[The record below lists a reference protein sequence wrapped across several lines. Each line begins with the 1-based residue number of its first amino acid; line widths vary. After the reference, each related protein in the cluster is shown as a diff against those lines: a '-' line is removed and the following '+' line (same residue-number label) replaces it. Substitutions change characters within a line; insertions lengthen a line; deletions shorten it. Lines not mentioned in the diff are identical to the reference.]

1 MRQEISS
8 PLLID
13 VDQDRNLFSILQE
26 RAHRT
31 PEDILVEYRKDATTW
46 NHFTATQFLEI
57 VTQIAK
63 GLIAHGVKKGDCIA
77 IVSHTRWEWTALDIA
92 IMAVGAVTIPVYE
105 TNSSAQIQAIFND
118 SKVKIAFA
126 EDNQQLNKIM
136 AVRDKCTT
144 LKETYSIVDD
154 AVGTFRE
161 MGRTV
166 DDAKFESVVS
176 SIHGSDL
183 ATIVYTSGSTGKPKG
198 VEITHGSFVT
208 IIYSG
213 EATMSKIGMRKGGGT
228 YLCFLPLAH
237 VLARYMQ
244 FYSIAGT
251 LTLAMGSFHTI
262 LQDFKYTKPTLILG
276 VPRVFEKVYNAA
288 TQLAGSGV
296 AGHIFHRA
304 ADVARQWSR
313 EQQAGHISPLIA
325 FRHSFYDK
333 IVYQKIR
340 DVLGGHCDYIVCGG
354 APLDRHIADFF
365 NGCGLPLLEGYGLTE
380 TAAPAC
386 VNPVS
391 GYKIGT
397 VGRPLQGMSFKVAH
411 DGELLIK
418 GPSITRGYHNNAKLT
433 KETIVDG
440 WFHTGDLGSIDDDG
454 FITIT
459 GRKKDLIIT
468 AGGKNVSP
476 DVLEAAIMTS
486 PVVSQCLV
494 IGDRKPFIAALITI
508 DFASANDWL
517 KSQGAAP
524 VADLHEAASNPIITA
539 EVDRAVRAANTN
551 VSRAESIRKFK
562 ILDTDFTQENGLLTP
577 SLKARRSLIIAK
589 FADLINNEI
598 YVPRKKNEN
607 KTE

>member
-1 MRQEISS
+1 MRKEISA

-31 PEDILVEYRKDATTW
+31 PNDVLVEYRKDATTW
-46 NHFTATQFLEI
+46 NHFTADQFLEM

-92 IMAVGAVTIPVYE
+92 IMAVGAVTVPVYE
-105 TNSSAQIQAIFND
+105 TNSPAQIQAIFND
-118 SKVKIAFA
+118 SRVKLAFA
-126 EDNQQLNKIM
+126 EDETQLNKIM
-136 AVRDKCTT
+136 AVRDQCSS
-144 LKETYSIVDD
+144 LKETYTIDDD
-154 AVGTFRE
+154 AIGTFRE

-166 DDAKFESVVS
+166 DDARFNSVS
-176 SIHGSDL
+176 SSVRGADL

-262 LQDFKYTKPTLILG
+262 LQDFKQTQPTLILG

-288 TQLAGSGV
+288 TQLAGSGA
-296 AGHIFHRA
+296 AGHVFHRA
-304 ADVARQWSR
+304 AEVARQWSR
-313 EQQAGHISPLIA
+313 EQQAGHITAMTS
-325 FRHSFYDK
+325 FRHGFYSK
-333 IVYQKIR
+333 LVYQKIR

-386 VNPVS
+386 VNPVT

-397 VGRPLQGMSFKVAH
+397 VGRPLQGMSFKIAD

-418 GPSITRGYHNNAKLT
+418 GPSITRGYHNNPKLT
-433 KETIVDG
+433 KETITDG

-454 FITIT
+454 FISIT

-476 DVLEAAIMTS
+476 DMLEAAVMTS

-494 IGDRKPFIAALITI
+494 IGDRKPFISALITI
-508 DFASANDWL
+508 DFDSANDWL
-517 KSQGAAP
+517 KAQGAAP
-524 VADLHEAASNPIITA
+524 LADLQEAATNPVITA

-551 VSRAESIRKFK
+551 VSRAESIRKYK
-562 ILDTDFTQENGLLTP
+562 ILDTDFTQANGLLTP
-577 SLKARRSLIIAK
+577 SLKARRQAIIEK
-589 FADLINNEI
+589 FQDVINNEI
-598 YVPRKKNEN
+598 YVPRKKSEN
-607 KTE
+607 TAE